1 MTYDQTF
8 DFNTAEEQRWGD
20 LIPDGAM
27 VNLHLTIRPGQAGDG
42 GWLRPNKAGDKLML
56 DCEFTVTDGP
66 FAKRKF
72 WQLMVVT
79 GSPDAANISRSTLRA
94 ILESAR
100 NVDPNDASD
109 AAKRKRLVTGYGDF
123 DGLVFVGKAGIE
135 PGKDGYQDKNKL
147 KNVVTP
153 NMPNYKAP
161 QQMGKAPSAPSAN
174 PPNWTGNAQQAP
186 QQATGTPTPAWA
198 Q

>member
-1 MTYDQTF
+1 MTYDQQY
-8 DFNTAEEQRWGD
+8 DFNTADEQRWGD
-20 LIPDGAM
+20 LIPDGATVPLLM
-27 VNLHLTIRPGQAGDG
+27 TVRPGQAGDG
-42 GWLRPNKAGDKLML
+42 GWLKTNKAGDKLML
-56 DCEFTVTDGP
+56 DLEFTVTDGP

-72 WQLMVVT
+72 WQYLVVT
-79 GSPDAANISRSTLRA
+79 GSQDAANISRSTLRA

-100 NVDPNDASD
+100 NIDPNDTSD
-109 AAKRKRLVTGYGDF
+109 AAKRKRLVGGYGDF

-135 PGKDGYQDKNKL
+135 PGKDGYQDKNRL

-161 QQMGKAPSAPSAN
+161 QQMANAPAAPSAN
-174 PPNWTGNAQQAP
+174 PPSWGAGTQKP
-186 QQATGTPTPAWA
+186 QQQSGAPTPAWA